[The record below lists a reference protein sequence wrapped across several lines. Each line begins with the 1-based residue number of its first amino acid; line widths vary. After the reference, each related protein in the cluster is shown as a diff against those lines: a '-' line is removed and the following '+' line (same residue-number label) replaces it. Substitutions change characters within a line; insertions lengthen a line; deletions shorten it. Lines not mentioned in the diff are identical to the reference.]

1 MTIRALAL
9 DGLKTVTERFEAEA
23 STDPDMVKAQE
34 LHRGLQALLESTS
47 PAADLLGFLED
58 NHQALGRH
66 GMLRAGLAL
75 AAAVFE
81 EEGDPTR
88 AARIR
93 KHLAQT

>member
-9 DGLKTVTERFEAEA
+9 DGLKTVTERFDAEA
-23 STDPDMVKAQE
+23 PTDPDLVEAQE
-34 LHRGLQALLESTS
+34 LHRGLQTLLESTGT
-47 PAADLLGFLED
+47 AADLLGFLEG

-81 EEGDPTR
+81 EEGDPAR
-88 AARIR
+88 AAKIR
-93 KHLAQT
+93 KHMAQT